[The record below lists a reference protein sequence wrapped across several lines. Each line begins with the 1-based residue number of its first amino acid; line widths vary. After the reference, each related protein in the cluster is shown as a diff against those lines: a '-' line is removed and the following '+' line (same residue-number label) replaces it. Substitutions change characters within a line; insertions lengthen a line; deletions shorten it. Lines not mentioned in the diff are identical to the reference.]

1 MSALWFTL
9 QAIKV
14 TENQIKAE
22 KSEKI
27 NVKAEKIPTQAEKP
41 EKINIEPIKVCQ
53 DQARENQDVVLES
66 VSDQPN

>member
-1 MSALWFTL
+1 M

-27 NVKAEKIPTQAEKP
+27 NVKAEKITTQVEKP
-41 EKINIEPIKVCQ
+41 EKINIEAIKVCP
-53 DQARENQDVVLES
+53 DHARENQDQ
-66 VSDQPN
+66 DQPNPTKRVKWKKTKSP